1 MSGDTWIVASIARTF
16 GKLFSEW
23 FSEHRMRAI
32 TAELDGLSI
41 DQLMDRYDLGKTQF
55 YERKNRLKLE
65 FDKPKGSKKAIASL
79 AQIQL
84 LDELDDYLS
93 AEGTT
98 IDQFCLMKGIDQS
111 GELVPFNSTTYDPTV
126 AMLSMFDRMARIMP
140 TPDPIGHIRLLDEAC
155 EKGWRLSSP
164 ELAQLLKLQTLR
176 GNEIRRYGFLCIR
189 QGKNGTTSAWKI
201 QRDDL

>member
-1 MSGDTWIVASIARTF
+1 MNWERLSSMSAKTDSNWNLRSPKAAR
-16 GKLFSEW
+16 
-23 FSEHRMRAI
+23 
-32 TAELDGLSI
+32 
-41 DQLMDRYDLGKTQF
+41 
-55 YERKNRLKLE
+55 
-65 FDKPKGSKKAIASL
+65 KAIASL

-98 IDQFCLMKGIDQS
+98 IDQFCLMKGIDSSGEPS
-111 GELVPFNSTTYDPTV
+111 GELATFSQSVHDPTV

-140 TPDPIGHIRLLDEAC
+140 APDPIGHIRLLDEAC
-155 EKGWRLSSP
+155 EKGWRLSTG

-176 GNEIRRYGFLCIR
+176 GNQIRRYGFLCIR